1 MTGKITILQKEMA
14 KIKLFPEEIVTI
26 ILHIF
31 SKPNPPNFKSTPAR
45 IMEPTTGASTWALG
59 SHRWAPHI
67 GILTKKA
74 ETPQKNQIRFPETLG
89 KVKSKEDWADLKINM
104 RRGKDP
110 ANV

>member
-1 MTGKITILQKEMA
+1 MMGKITNLQKEMA

-59 SHRWAPHI
+59 SHKCTPQI

-74 ETPQKNQIRFPETLG
+74 KTPQRYQIRFPQTFG
-89 KVKSKEDWADLKINM
+89 KVRSKED
-104 RRGKDP
+104 
-110 ANV
+110 